1 MLRKCIKRVRKS
13 ARINKIKDKLT
24 DIVVWTPV
32 LLLVYANVLLLT
44 HTYYKDDCN
53 SSKRH

>member
-24 DIVVWTPV
+24 DIAVWTPV
-32 LLLVYANVLLLT
+32 LLLVYANVLILT
-44 HTYYKDDCN
+44 HAYYKDDCN
-53 SSKRH
+53 NSKRH